1 MTKKNIVEKNAVL
14 QALGTVQEPELHQD
28 LVTLDMIKNLKID
41 NNKVELTVMLTT
53 PACPLKN
60 VIESDIKK
68 ALETVGGVESVKVN
82 FDSNIKQN
90 KGIAEKLQFPVKNII
105 AIASGKGGVG
115 KSTVS
120 VNVAL
125 ALAQS
130 GAKVGLL
137 DADIYGPN
145 IPQMLGVDKLPAPQ
159 NNKLVPAVVHGI
171 QVISMGFLV
180 GPDQP
185 IIWRGPM
192 LHKAIQDLFMDV
204 LWDELDY
211 MIVDLPPGTGDVQLS
226 LAQTVPLT
234 GGVVVSTPQDIALAD
249 ARRGLAAFQKL
260 NVPILGIIENMAY
273 FIAPDTGN
281 RYEIFGHGG
290 AERAAEELKVPFLG
304 RLPLDPKA
312 REGGDDGKPVI
323 LEHPET
329 DISKSFIDLAGKIA
343 ARLSVVSFQGSEKFK
358 MKNS

>member
-1 MTKKNIVEKNAVL
+1 MSNKISIDKTKVL
-14 QALGTVQEPELHQD
+14 EALGSVQEPELHQD
-28 LVTLDMIKNLKID
+28 LVTLNMIRNLNIE
-41 NNKVELTVMLTT
+41 NGHVELTVMLTT
-53 PACPLKN
+53 PACPLKSM
-60 VIESDIKK
+60 IESDVRK
-68 ALETVGGVESVKVN
+68 ALEPVDGVEQITVN
-82 FDSNIKQN
+82 FDSNVKQN
-90 KGIAEKLQFPVKNII
+90 KGITEKLKIPVKNII

-120 VNVAL
+120 VNLAL

-145 IPQMLGVDKLPAPQ
+145 IPQMMGVDRLPPPQ
-159 NNKLVPAVVHGI
+159 GNKLVPAVAHGI
-171 QVISMGFLV
+171 QVVSMGFLV
-180 GPDQP
+180 EPDQP

-226 LAQTVPLT
+226 LAQNVPLT
-234 GGVVVSTPQDIALAD
+234 GGVIVSTPQDVALAD

-260 NVPILGIIENMAY
+260 KVPILGIIENMAF
-273 FIAPDTGN
+273 FIAPDTGK
-281 RYEIFGHGG
+281 RYEIFGFGG
-290 AERAAEELKVPFLG
+290 AEKAAHDLKVPFLG

-312 REGGDDGKPVI
+312 REGGDNGKPVV
-323 LEHPET
+323 LEFPDLE
-329 DISKSFIDLAGKIA
+329 ISRSFRDVAGKMA
-343 ARLSVVSFQGSEKFK
+343 ARLSVVNFQGSEKFNIK
-358 MKNS
+358 MS